1 MPIKEKW
8 RVCQIFK
15 QKLVYK
21 NCKEVS
27 YEKANDLYPA
37 CFSQPFSLCPAKAL
51 ALWSEVGNQH
61 KGRDNERYRKGRW
74 KGGKFRV

>member
-37 CFSQPFSLCPAKAL
+37 CFS
-51 ALWSEVGNQH
+51 
-61 KGRDNERYRKGRW
+61 
-74 KGGKFRV
+74 